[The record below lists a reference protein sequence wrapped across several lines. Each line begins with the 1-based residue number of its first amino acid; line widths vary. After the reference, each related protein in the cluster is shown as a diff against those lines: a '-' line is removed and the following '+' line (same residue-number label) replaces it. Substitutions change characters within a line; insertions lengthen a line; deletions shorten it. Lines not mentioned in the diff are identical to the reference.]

1 MLDRR
6 GILRLIGGG
15 IATGATVDPKS
26 LAREVAKAGPMV
38 PTQNLE
44 PTDQTSQG
52 IVGDSDSGVYD
63 MMSALHRKR
72 DHYGKFLVPEHIQ
85 GKKSWSQA
93 FKNSEAAKERDEFY
107 KLMERLEKDRGL
119 AEMLAKK
126 LGFR

>member
-26 LAREVAKAGPMV
+26 LAREVAKAGPIG

-44 PTDQTSQG
+44 PMNQTSVG
-52 IVGDSDSGVYD
+52 IVGSSDCGVHE
-63 MMSALHRKR
+63 MLCALHRKN
-72 DHYGKFLVPEHIQ
+72 DHYGNYSVPEHIQ

-93 FKNSEAAKERDEFY
+93 FKNSEAAREREEFQE
-107 KLMERLEKDRGL
+107 MIRRLERDRGL

-126 LGFR
+126 LGFG

>member
-26 LAREVAKAGPMV
+26 LARDVAKAGPMA

-44 PTDQTSQG
+44 PMNQTSVG
-52 IVGDSDSGVYD
+52 IVGGSPCGIND
-63 MMSALHRKR
+63 MLRALHRKN
-72 DHYGKFLVPEHIQ
+72 DHYGNFSVPEHIQ

-93 FKNSEAAKERDEFY
+93 FKNSEAAKERDEFHR
-107 KLMERLEKDRGL
+107 LIERLERDRGL

-126 LGFR
+126 LGFG